1 MYIHLYAHAYGGG
14 MKGQSKYGTMLTFGH
29 GQQRSW
35 VKSVP
40 DSIPYI
46 IFTTFLKS
54 GIVSK

>member
-1 MYIHLYAHAYGGG
+1 MHMERG